1 LNLERLRVLHAVSG
15 TGSVR
20 GAAET
25 LHVTTSAISQQL
37 KALER
42 EVGQLLVERQG
53 RGIRLTDAGSVL
65 AEHAGELLAQ
75 VERVEADLAERRGA
89 VVGEL
94 RLAAFAT
101 AARGLVPPVL
111 KGLRE
116 RYPALRLRLTELE
129 PLEAV
134 PALCRA
140 DLDLAIVQDW
150 PDAPVALP
158 DGLASRH
165 LLDDV
170 LEVALPADHPLAGR
184 AYVTMAELAGA
195 DWITWTDGQLCHG
208 WLRQFLG
215 EPTIA
220 HTASEHSTQLALV
233 DAGMGV
239 AISPRL
245 GREPIPDGVR
255 LVSVRPKLCRR
266 VHVLWRRS
274 AERRPAITAVVRAL
288 RGAPPGGRGTVDQI
302 SSGDGGSR
310 PTSR

>member
-20 GAAET
+20 GAART

-37 KALER
+37 KVLER
-42 EVGQLLVERQG
+42 EVGQILVERQG

-65 AEHAGELLAQ
+65 AEHAGRLLAQ
-75 VERVEADLAERRGA
+75 VERVEADLAGRRGA

-111 KGLRE
+111 KALRE
-116 RYPALRLRLTELE
+116 KYPGLHLRLAELE
-129 PLEAV
+129 PLDAI

-150 PDAPVALP
+150 PDAPAALP
-158 DGLASRH
+158 DGVASRH
-165 LLDDV
+165 LLDDI
-170 LEVALPADHPLAGR
+170 LDVALPADHPLAGR
-184 AYVTMAELAGA
+184 AHVTMAELAGA
-195 DWITWTDGQLCHG
+195 DWITWTGGQLCHD

-215 EPTIA
+215 DPAVA
-220 HTASEHSTQLALV
+220 HTASEHSTQLAMV

-239 AISPRL
+239 AVMPRL

-255 LVSVRPKLCRR
+255 VVPVRPRLYRR

-274 AERRPAITAVVRAL
+274 AERRPAVAAVVRAL
-288 RGAPPGGRGTVDQI
+288 RGAPSGGRGTVDQI
-302 SSGDGGSR
+302 SSGGGGR